1 LCGGPLRS
9 QEVTFY
15 GENDVWQNLF
25 DLALSTHDHTIAS
38 LLSQEL
44 VRLLSL
50 SQTLKEDGEVVLIA
64 ELL

>member
-9 QEVTFY
+9 QEVTLY